1 MVKTMISVGDQLPNF
16 KYTNRVAG
24 EFVQLDLK
32 KELAGKKVVIF
43 GLPGAFTP
51 TCSAYQ
57 LPGYEQMFN
66 KFVELGVDSIYV
78 HSVNDPFVMN
88 SWLDKLDVSNVRSL
102 PDGNGDFA
110 SLLGTLC
117 QKRNVNFGPRSWRYA
132 MVVEDGVVTNFSPE
146 EGYCDN
152 IESDPYEASKPEA
165 ILKWLKSQSE
175 E

>member
-1 MVKTMISVGDQLPNF
+1 MIKVGDKLPLF
-16 KYTNRVAG
+16 KFTNRVAG
-24 EFVQLDLK
+24 DFVNVDLN
-32 KELAGKKVVIF
+32 KEVAGKKVVIF

-51 TCSAYQ
+51 TCSAHQ

>member
-1 MVKTMISVGDQLPNF
+1 MIKVGDKLPLF
-16 KYTNRVAG
+16 KFTNRVAG
-24 EFVQLDLK
+24 DFVNVDLN
-32 KELAGKKVVIF
+32 KEVAGKKVVIF

-117 QKRNVNFGPRSWRYA
+117 QKRNVNFGPRSWRYRFRYV
-132 MVVEDGVVTNFSPE
+132 MINQNYQQYLFP
-146 EGYCDN
+146 
-152 IESDPYEASKPEA
+152 
-165 ILKWLKSQSE
+165 
-175 E
+175 

>member
-1 MVKTMISVGDQLPNF
+1 
-16 KYTNRVAG
+16 
-24 EFVQLDLK
+24 
-32 KELAGKKVVIF
+32 
-43 GLPGAFTP
+43 
-51 TCSAYQ
+51 
-57 LPGYEQMFN
+57 MFN

-132 MVVEDGVVTNFSPE
+132 MVVEDGVTSSP
-146 EGYCDN
+146 
-152 IESDPYEASKPEA
+152 
-165 ILKWLKSQSE
+165 ILMRLVSLKQFLNG
-175 E
+175 

>member
-1 MVKTMISVGDQLPNF
+1 MIKVGDKLPLF
-16 KYTNRVAG
+16 KFTNRVACD
-24 EFVQLDLK
+24 FVNVDLN
-32 KELAGKKVVIF
+32 KEVAGKKVVIF

>member
-1 MVKTMISVGDQLPNF
+1 MIKVGDKLPLF
-16 KYTNRVAG
+16 KFTNRVAG
-24 EFVQLDLK
+24 DFVNVDLN
-32 KELAGKKVVIF
+32 KEVAGKKVVIF

-152 IESDPYEASKPEA
+152 IESDPYEARKPEA

>member
-1 MVKTMISVGDQLPNF
+1 MIKVGDKLPLF
-16 KYTNRVAG
+16 KFTNRVAG
-24 EFVQLDLK
+24 EFVNVDLN
-32 KELAGKKVVIF
+32 KEVAGKKVVIF

-88 SWLDKLDVSNVRSL
+88 SWLDKLGVSNVRSL

-110 SLLGTLC
+110 TLIGSLC

-132 MVVEDGVVTNFSPE
+132 LVVEDGVVTNFSPE

>member
-1 MVKTMISVGDQLPNF
+1 MIKVGDKLPLF
-16 KYTNRVAG
+16 KFTNRVAG
-24 EFVQLDLK
+24 DFVNVDLN
-32 KELAGKKVVIF
+32 KEVAGKKVVIF

-132 MVVEDGVVTNFSPE
+132 MVVDHGEIEMTFVEDGKIGNCP
-146 EGYCDN
+146 
-152 IESDPYEASKPEA
+152 SDPYLVSDPQTVLKYLNSK
-165 ILKWLKSQSE
+165 
-175 E
+175 

>member
-1 MVKTMISVGDQLPNF
+1 MIKVGDKLPLF
-16 KYTNRVAG
+16 KFTNRVAG
-24 EFVQLDLK
+24 DFVNVDLN
-32 KELAGKKVVIF
+32 KEVAGKKVVIF

-132 MVVEDGVVTNFSPE
+132 MVVEDGVVNVSASVISPA
-146 EGYCDN
+146 N
-152 IESDPYEASKPEA
+152 AEAKVLYNLIPPTS
-165 ILKWLKSQSE
+165 ST
-175 E
+175 

>member
-1 MVKTMISVGDQLPNF
+1 MIKVGDQLPLF
-16 KYTNRVAG
+16 KFTNRVAG
-24 EFVQLDLK
+24 EFVNVDLN
-32 KELAGKKVVIF
+32 KEVAGKKVVIF

-57 LPGYEQMFN
+57 LPGFEKLFG
-66 KFVELGVDSIYV
+66 KFKQLGVDSIFV

-88 SWLDKLDVSNVRSL
+88 SWLDKLDILNVRSL

-110 SLLGTLC
+110 TLIGTLC

-146 EGYCDN
+146 DGYCDN
-152 IESDPYEASKPEA
+152 IDDDPYEASKPEA
-165 ILKWLKSQSE
+165 ILKWLKNQSE